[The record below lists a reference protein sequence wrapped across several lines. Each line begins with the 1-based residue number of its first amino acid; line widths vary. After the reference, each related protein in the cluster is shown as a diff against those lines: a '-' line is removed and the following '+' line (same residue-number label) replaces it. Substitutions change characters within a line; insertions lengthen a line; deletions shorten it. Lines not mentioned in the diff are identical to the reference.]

1 MSHLTTDLRLI
12 ASAVEVQADALQR
25 LTFCAR
31 AYLRSQVGEGAMR
44 QKQAREQLVDALKL
58 AEAIVGQS

>member
-31 AYLRSQVGEGAMR
+31 AYLE
-44 QKQAREQLVDALKL
+44 ARTRRDLDHTHEQLEDALKL
-58 AEAIVGQS
+58 AETIVRQS